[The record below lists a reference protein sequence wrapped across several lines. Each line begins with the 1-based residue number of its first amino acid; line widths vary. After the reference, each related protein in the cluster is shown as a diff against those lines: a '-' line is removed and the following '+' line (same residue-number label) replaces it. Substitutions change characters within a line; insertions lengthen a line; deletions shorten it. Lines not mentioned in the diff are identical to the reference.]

1 MSGAILINFLNVNIY
16 NFYTDEVML
25 DIIFI
30 PIVITIYAIWNA
42 LNDPF
47 FGTISDR
54 TNTKLGRR
62 FPYIFFGFVPL
73 LAAFIALWFLPQPL
87 TLTYQS
93 VSVVTKNNLSLFWRD
108 IVYDV
113 WMHYS
118 PFKMFAP
125 FLNKAIQ
132 LSLFV
137 YMLSFLLIFDT
148 LYTIVFVSW
157 SSLFPEKFKTDKQR
171 NHAAAVRQTLN
182 MLGSVV
188 ALVIPPL
195 LIEYGNVDS
204 YRTPIMILVG
214 VALVGFLF
222 SLYGI
227 RDYKR
232 KRDEENVEIEETV
245 SNEKGSFRKSLST
258 ILKNKNFVAFMV
270 TFSLSQIAFLTLMA
284 IVRYVNKWILL
295 EDAQFETYFNGIA
308 FGVGLLTF
316 IIWAKISI
324 KKGPKFVY
332 IISGIIFS
340 TALFPLIFA
349 KQGWQ
354 WIVLIVMFFVGFAIS
369 GLLLVPDVLISEI
382 IDKDRKDTGKRR
394 EGVFY
399 GFYGFAIRISLV
411 FQSYLISIILKATKY
426 DPSAETQT
434 KLAKTGIKVLL
445 VGVPAF
451 CFIGG
456 ILVMIF
462 FYDLSRKR
470 LEEKH
475 GKKLSKFF

>member
-1 MSGAILINFLNVNIY
+1 MSAAILINFLNVNIY

-47 FGTISDR
+47 FGFISDR
-54 TNTKLGRR
+54 TNTKIGRR

-93 VSVVTKNNLSLFWRD
+93 VTVVTKNNMPLLWRD

-113 WMHYS
+113 WMHQS
-118 PFKMFAP
+118 PYKMFTP
-125 FLNKAIQ
+125 FMNKSIQ

-148 LYTIVFVSW
+148 LFTMVFVSW

-171 NHAAAVRQTLN
+171 NHAAAIRQTLN

-195 LIEYGNVDS
+195 LIEYGNIDS
-204 YRTPIMILVG
+204 YRIPIMILVV
-214 VALVGFLF
+214 VALIGFLF

-227 RDYKR
+227 RDYKKNR
-232 KRDEENVEIEETV
+232 TEDDSLTVGEEKP
-245 SNEKGSFRKSLST
+245 EKVSFRKSLST

-284 IVRYVNKWILL
+284 VVRYVNKWILL
-295 EDAQFETYFNGIA
+295 EEAQFETYFNGIA

-332 IISGIIFS
+332 IISGTIFA

-354 WIVLIVMFFVGFAIS
+354 WIVLIVMFFVGFSIS

-382 IDKDRKDTGKRR
+382 IDKDRKETGKRR

-399 GFYGFAIRISLV
+399 GFYGFAIRIALV
-411 FQSYLISIILKATKY
+411 FQSYLISIVLKATKY
-426 DPSAETQT
+426 DPSAEVQT
-434 KLAKTGIKVLL
+434 KLAKNGIKILL

-451 CFIGG
+451 CFICG

-470 LEEKH
+470 LEEKY